1 MWSSL
6 FPSTCLGCG
15 RLVRHDR
22 ALAICSA
29 CQPEHLDLSRLPT
42 PDGIA
47 APFAYQGPLARAVVT
62 LKFSGALALAGPLG
76 RLLADQPVF
85 ERDWDLL
92 VPVPLHWRR
101 RLARGFDQAEELA
114 RWTIRHRQRVHERVP
129 MLALRAL
136 RRTRATQPQTELDA
150 HERAANVHA
159 AFGVREPSRIAG
171 RRVLLLDDVTTT
183 GSTLRSCMV
192 TLRDA
197 GAAEVGALTLL
208 RTLE

>member
-1 MWSSL
+1 M
-6 FPSTCLGCG
+6 
-15 RLVRHDR
+15 
-22 ALAICSA
+22 
-29 CQPEHLDLSRLPT
+29 
-42 PDGIA
+42 PDDVA

-85 ERDWDLL
+85 ERDWELL

-114 RWTIRHRQRVHERVP
+114 RWALRHRTRVHERAP
-129 MLALRAL
+129 TLAARAL
-136 RRTRATQPQTELDA
+136 RRTRATRSQTELDA
-150 HERAANVHA
+150 HERAANVHE
-159 AFGVREPSRIAG
+159 AFCVREPARIAG

-183 GSTLRSCMV
+183 GSTLRACRSA
-192 TLRDA
+192 LLDA